1 MIDPMFQ
8 TIGQTAYNEQAA
20 DAKSG
25 QSSEDGFDE
34 VFARL
39 LVQEVRRAMPEDGML
54 GGSGLAG
61 MFAPMI
67 DDALVQALMDGGV
80 SASTPGPIRAATHA
94 HSPALG
100 HGDGHGHHDDLD
112 IHQLV
117 DGGKLTSHFGHRADP
132 FTKAHKMHNGVDIA
146 APMGSP
152 IQAARAGVVTYSGDR
167 GGYGNVVIIDHGDG
181 NETRYAHCERLD
193 VQPGQRVAAGEV
205 IATVGSTG
213 RSTGPH
219 LHFELR
225 QNGQAVAPSA
235 WLSGTD
241 SDH

>member
-20 DAKSG
+20 DATPGKT
-25 QSSEDGFDE
+25 SEDGFDE

-67 DDALVQALMDGGV
+67 DDALVQALMDGGI

-94 HSPALG
+94 IPTAQAYG
-100 HGDGHGHHDDLD
+100 QGYDEDLD
-112 IHQLV
+112 IDSLV
-117 DGGKLTSHFGHRADP
+117 PGGRVTSNFGYRSDP
-132 FTKAHKMHNGVDIA
+132 FTKQRKMHQGVDIA
-146 APMGSP
+146 APVGTP
-152 IQAARAGVVTYSGDR
+152 IQAARAGVVTFSGDR
-167 GGYGNVVIIDHGDG
+167 GGYGNLVIVDHGDG
-181 NETRYAHCERLD
+181 NQTRYGHCERLN
-193 VQPGQRVAAGEV
+193 VQPGQRVEAGEV

-225 QNGQAVAPSA
+225 QNGEAVAPSA

>member
-8 TIGQTAYNEQAA
+8 TIGQTAYNEHAA
-20 DAKSG
+20 GANTDKT
-25 QSSEDGFDE
+25 SEDGFDE

-94 HSPALG
+94 IPTSKG
-100 HGDGHGHHDDLD
+100 HDLD
-112 IHQLV
+112 IDSLV
-117 DGGKLTSHFGHRADP
+117 SGGRVTSNFGYRSDP
-132 FTKAHKMHNGVDIA
+132 FTKQRKMHQGVDIA
-146 APMGSP
+146 APVGTP
-152 IQAARAGVVTYSGDR
+152 IQAARAGVVTFSGER
-167 GGYGNVVIIDHGDG
+167 GGYGNLVIVDHGDG
-181 NETRYAHCERLD
+181 NETRYGHCDQLN
-193 VQPGQRVAAGEV
+193 VQPGQRVGAGET

-225 QNGQAVAPSA
+225 QDGQAVAPSA

-241 SDH
+241 SER